1 MKDEAI
7 NKGIVAKVEA
17 LDIRLIRYLYCDLA
31 GVIRGKTVHASQF
44 PKKISEGVGLTRAQN
59 AVNLFEELVPVEG
72 MEPVGEVRII
82 PDPET
87 FTILPWVDRTAGMF
101 SDLLEQDGSEWG
113 GCTRSVL
120 KRAIDFAAKQGI
132 EVMAAFET
140 EFYLA
145 EEREG
150 GPIPWKDAPV
160 YSSSGMDRAS
170 EVMNSIVDNLTTQG
184 IIVEQAINEST
195 QVKTIKTK

>member
-120 KRAIDFAAKQGI
+120 KRAIDFAAKNLLPFCMGL
-132 EVMAAFET
+132 
-140 EFYLA
+140 LA
-145 EEREG
+145 
-150 GPIPWKDAPV
+150 I
-160 YSSSGMDRAS
+160 DRRVVLFGFRGLEDHCVIVLQEHVAS
-170 EVMNSIVDNLTTQG
+170 AKGLHLFGSRVFALR
-184 IIVEQAINEST
+184 A
-195 QVKTIKTK
+195 